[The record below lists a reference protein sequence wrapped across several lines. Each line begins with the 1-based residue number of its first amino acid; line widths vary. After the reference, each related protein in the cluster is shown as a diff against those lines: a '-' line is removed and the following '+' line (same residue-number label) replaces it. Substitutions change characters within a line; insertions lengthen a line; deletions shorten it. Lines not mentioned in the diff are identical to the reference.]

1 MIVSRIYIVK
11 GYVQGVGFRSF
22 VRARAKT
29 LGVKGYV
36 ENLDD
41 GSVKVVAEGEEE
53 SLRALEGYLRDGN
66 AFSNVES
73 VEVIE
78 TSVKGYKDFEVF

>member
-1 MIVSRIYIVK
+1 MIISRIYIVK

-22 VRARAKT
+22 VRARAKA
-29 LGVKGYV
+29 LGIKGYV

-41 GSVKVVAEGEEE
+41 GSVRVVAEGEEE
-53 SLRALEGYLRDGN
+53 SLKVLEGHLRDGN

-73 VEVIE
+73 VDVEE
-78 TSVKGYKDFEVF
+78 TPVKGYKDFEVF

>member
-1 MIVSRIYIVK
+1 MK